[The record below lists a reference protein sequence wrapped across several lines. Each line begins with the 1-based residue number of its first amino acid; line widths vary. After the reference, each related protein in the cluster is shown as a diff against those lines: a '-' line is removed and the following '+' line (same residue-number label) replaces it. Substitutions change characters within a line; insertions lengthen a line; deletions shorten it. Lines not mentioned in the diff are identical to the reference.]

1 MTYIKTLLAVAMISV
16 IAAYPAQASDSRSEG
31 GQSQMADSIAEN
43 TAQNVTRDTLA
54 GSRNVTAIRK
64 TPAAAQGAA
73 NDGNTPVAG
82 DPGAQALM
90 ALGVA
95 LIVTPAMFRGAFSN

>member
-1 MTYIKTLLAVAMISV
+1 MTYSKTLLAVAMAAV
-16 IAAYPAQASDSRSEG
+16 IAAYPALASDSRSEG
-31 GQSQMADSIAEN
+31 GQSQVAEN
-43 TAQNVTRDTLA
+43 TGQNVTRVTLT
-54 GSRNVTAIRK
+54 GSRNVTAIRR
-64 TPAAAQGAA
+64 TAPATQAAAIDR
-73 NDGNTPVAG
+73 NSPVAA